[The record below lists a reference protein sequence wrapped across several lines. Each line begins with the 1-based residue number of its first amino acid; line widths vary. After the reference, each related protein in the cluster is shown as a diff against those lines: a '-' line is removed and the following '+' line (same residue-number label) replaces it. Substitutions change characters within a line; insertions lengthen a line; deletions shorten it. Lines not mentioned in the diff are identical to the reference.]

1 MLHSGTHYWNLST
14 KAWRRPLVC
23 WASAASSVRSRQS
36 APLLKQPHRGE
47 QMIYCFPAYVSIA
60 FSESWGF
67 FHSVC
72 LLMLGCF
79 GGRCRRFLLR
89 HLAQIKHILPEAV
102 HLDWVRSYDADTRE
116 KKWEVRISLLP
127 MPAEEVEPN
136 ASGSTKKKPR
146 VDTVQR
152 RRVFHSRLV
161 KFASTHPEVS
171 STIKCHGF

>member
-1 MLHSGTHYWNLST
+1 M
-14 KAWRRPLVC
+14 
-23 WASAASSVRSRQS
+23 
-36 APLLKQPHRGE
+36 
-47 QMIYCFPAYVSIA
+47 YVDV
-60 FSESWGF
+60 G
-67 FHSVC
+67 
-72 LLMLGCF
+72 MF
-79 GGRCRRFLLR
+79 GGHCRRFLLR

-152 RRVFHSRLV
+152 RRAFHSRLV

-171 STIKCHGF
+171 STIRCHGLVLPNCTPKHCSTFFWSDAHHLWSPLIDANCC

>member
-1 MLHSGTHYWNLST
+1 MYVDV
-14 KAWRRPLVC
+14 AMF
-23 WASAASSVRSRQS
+23 
-36 APLLKQPHRGE
+36 GE
-47 QMIYCFPAYVSIA
+47 
-60 FSESWGF
+60 
-67 FHSVC
+67 H
-72 LLMLGCF
+72 
-79 GGRCRRFLLR
+79 CRRFLLR

-116 KKWEVRISLLP
+116 KKYEVRISLLP

-152 RRVFHSRLV
+152 RRAFHSRLV

-171 STIKCHGF
+171 STIKCHGFQSVVTNCAPKHHSTNFRNDSHHAWSPLIDVNCCHHIGPTSECSSVILRGDSHHPTVPLMRIAYKDVVVH